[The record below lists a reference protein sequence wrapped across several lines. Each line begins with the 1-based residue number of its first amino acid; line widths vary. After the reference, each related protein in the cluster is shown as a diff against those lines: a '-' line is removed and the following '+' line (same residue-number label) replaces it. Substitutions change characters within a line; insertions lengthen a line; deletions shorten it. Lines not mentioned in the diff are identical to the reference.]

1 MKQTLI
7 AVTLALASSTVLA
20 QAVPAAGNGQSNIQA
35 PNGQSQAQ
43 TTAPSDNSR
52 TALNSAEV
60 QKGQP
65 VLGGKVDAWSL
76 LSRGWKQFDNEGR
89 Q

>member
-1 MKQTLI
+1 MKHKLI

-20 QAVPAAGNGQSNIQA
+20 QSVPAGGNGQSNIQV
-35 PNGQSQAQ
+35 PNGQSQTQ
-43 TTAPSDNSR
+43 TTVPADNSR
-52 TALNSAEV
+52 ASLSGAEI

-65 VLGGKVDAWSL
+65 VQAAKVDAWSL
-76 LSRGWKQFDNEGR
+76 LSRGWKQFDNEGK